1 MSLSKLLPLLSVI
14 KTSSP
19 KMNYFLIWALFS
31 LSHFHFHWCIHHF
44 LTAFSGGLSRIFL
57 FFKEV
62 LICLIGF
69 LALFENRTKNTQPHH
84 HHQSDTWG
92 RRRNPRKMEISS
104 FPPQKFLRMASHQLY
119 TEFSQL
125 KKNSR
130 GVLAFQGQCWSP
142 ALLLPWKNS
151 CHGEKNSIH
160 LPNPKNQVPL
170 EPPHGFVE
178 PQPHILWGS
187 ANSW

>member
-1 MSLSKLLPLLSVI
+1 M
-14 KTSSP
+14 
-19 KMNYFLIWALFS
+19 
-31 LSHFHFHWCIHHF
+31 
-44 LTAFSGGLSRIFL
+44 SRIFL
-57 FFKEV
+57 FFEEV

-92 RRRNPRKMEISS
+92 RRRNPRKMEIGS
-104 FPPQKFLRMASHQLY
+104 FPPRKFLRMASHQLY

-142 ALLLPWKNS
+142 ALLLPWNNS
-151 CHGEKNSIH
+151 SHGEKN
-160 LPNPKNQVPL
+160 QR
-170 EPPHGFVE
+170 PPSKSQKSDSLGATSWLRRAPAPPPVGFGQQLIRGGFNEVV
-178 PQPHILWGS
+178 
-187 ANSW
+187 N